1 MKKLIA
7 LSVCLLSI
15 YPISSHA
22 ATPKTMVII
31 DTGVDMTN
39 NSIKNNII
47 HEVCF
52 AGYNSCPNG
61 KTFMDGTGA
70 ASLNATMSV
79 VPAWIHGTEVA
90 SAAIQT
96 DSNVKIIEI
105 RCASLINTNGF
116 INCNNNLLGQALNWV
131 YLNASTYNIG
141 AVVSPLSLFTQ
152 GSCYTDPTIALTIT
166 NLYNSG
172 IPAIFPTG
180 NDFNYTNISSPACL
194 PQALA
199 ISAIDDKGRLA
210 LYADYSSRVDFAAN
224 GNLTVAINNNQTKLD
239 SGTSL
244 SVGVFGA
251 GWLKIAN
258 AKNLSYKDIYNTI
271 KLTGSPYTNIMVK
284 QNVIGIN
291 LTNALK

>member
-7 LSVCLLSI
+7 VAVCLLFI
-15 YPISSHA
+15 NPISSHA
-22 ATPKTMVII
+22 STPKTMAII

-39 NSIKNNII
+39 NSIKNNIV

-61 KTFMDGTGA
+61 KTFMDGAGS
-70 ASLNATMSV
+70 ASLNSTMSAV
-79 VPAWIHGTEVA
+79 TAWIHGTEVA

-105 RCASLINTNGF
+105 RCASLIGASGF
-116 INCNNNLLGQALNWV
+116 INCNNTLLGQALNWV
-131 YLNASTYNIG
+131 YANASIYNIG

-152 GSCYTDPTIALTIT
+152 GSCYTDATISLAIT

-194 PQALA
+194 PNALA

-224 GNLTVAINNNQTKLD
+224 GNLTVAINNNQTKAD

-251 GWLKIAN
+251 GWLKIVN
-258 AKNLSYKDIYNTI
+258 AKNLSYKDTYSIIKNTG
-271 KLTGSPYTNIMVK
+271 TSYTNIMVK
-284 QNVIGIN
+284 VNVTGIN
-291 LTNALK
+291 LANALR

>member
-1 MKKLIA
+1 MKKLIIVA
-7 LSVCLLSI
+7 VSLLSI
-15 YPISSHA
+15 YPVASHA
-22 ATPKTMVII
+22 STPKTMVVI

-70 ASLNATMSV
+70 ASINASMATL
-79 VPAWIHGTEVA
+79 PAWIHGTEVV
-90 SAAIQT
+90 SAAVQT
-96 DSNVKIIEI
+96 DPNVQIIEI
-105 RCASLINTNGF
+105 RCASLIGVNGF
-116 INCNNNLLGQALNWV
+116 INCNNNLLGQALNWA
-131 YLNASTYNIG
+131 YANALTYNIG

-152 GSCYTDPTIALTIT
+152 GSCYTDATIALAIT

-194 PQALA
+194 PHALA
-199 ISAIDDKGRLA
+199 ISSIDDKSRLA

-224 GNLTVAINNNQTKLD
+224 GNLTVAINNNQTKSD

-251 GWLKIAN
+251 GWLKITN
-258 AKNLSYKDIYNTI
+258 TKSLSYKDIYSII
-271 KLTGSPYTNIMVK
+271 KTTGTPYTNIMVK

-291 LTNALK
+291 LINALR